1 MENHADRAARLFR
14 EGCSCSQSVLVAF
27 CDRTGLD
34 EKTALKLSSS
44 FGGGLGRL
52 REVCG
57 AVSGAAMALGLILGP
72 DDPNDRAAK
81 AAHYARVQSLAAQFA
96 ERHGSIVCRDLLGAK
111 DGSGHVP
118 DARTAAYYAM
128 RPCERCVYDAAEIL
142 EAMLDE

>member
-72 DDPNDRAAK
+72 DDPSDRGAK

-96 ERHGSIVCRDLLGAK
+96 ERHGSIVCRDLLGDKA
-111 DGSGHVP
+111 GSGHVP